1 MPSPTKVQLV
11 PYNPSWPAVAEE
23 ESNFLATALGG
34 NLVAIHHIGSTA
46 ISGIA
51 AKPII
56 DLMPVVRDLAVL
68 DQNRRSVEDLGY
80 GWRGE
85 YGLPGRRYC
94 IKDDPQSG
102 HRLFQLHCYQDG
114 SPAVDRH
121 LAFRDCLRRDPA
133 LAKEYEAEK
142 RRCQVLHPHDSH
154 AYTDCKSDWIKRVE
168 RAAVRKSVL

>member
-1 MPSPTKVQLV
+1 MPRPTKVRIV
-11 PYNPSWPAVAEE
+11 PHNPYWSAIAKE
-23 ESNFLATALGG
+23 ESSLLATAIGS

-46 ISGIA
+46 IPGIA
-51 AKPII
+51 AKPVI
-56 DLMPVVRDLAVL
+56 DLLPVVRDLSFL
-68 DQNRRSVEDLGY
+68 DQSQRSIEALGY

-85 YGLPGRRYC
+85 HGLPGRRYC
-94 IKDDPQSG
+94 FRDDPQTG
-102 HRLFQLHCYQDG
+102 CRLFQLHCYQDG

-142 RRCQVLHPHDSH
+142 RRCQALHPDDSH
-154 AYTDCKSDWIKRVE
+154 AYTDCKGDWIKQVE